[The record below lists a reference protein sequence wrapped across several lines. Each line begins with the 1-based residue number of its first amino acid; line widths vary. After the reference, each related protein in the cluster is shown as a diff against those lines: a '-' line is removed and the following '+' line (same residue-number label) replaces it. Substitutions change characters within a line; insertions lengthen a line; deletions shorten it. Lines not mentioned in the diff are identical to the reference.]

1 MSTMYELGIHPN
13 GPELKAGGKLNF
25 RILPQTLDLKIQRLT
40 ETAKLPTKAHKNDA
54 CFDIYADIPDEEYCI
69 EKPVTMDNLSDIFF
83 NTSNLIEKGEGVAI
97 PPHQTVL
104 IPTGFATEI
113 PNGFWGAI
121 FARSG
126 LASKQGL
133 RPAQGVPV
141 IDEPYRGQWL
151 IPLHNDS
158 EETRIIHHG
167 DRICQFMLLPYFDTT
182 LTEVNNLST
191 TDRGEGGFGSSGT
204 N

>member
-1 MSTMYELGIHPN
+1 MGLYIEGHNDTETMGMKSIN
-13 GPELKAGGKLNF
+13 I
-25 RILPQTLDLKIQRLT
+25 RMMPQTLDLKIQRLT
-40 ETAKLPTKAHKNDA
+40 KTAKLPTKAHDTDA
-54 CFDIYADIPDEEYCI
+54 CFDIYADIPNSTYEYTQAV
-69 EKPVTMDNLSDIFF
+69 PNPFDGFDFDVTR
-83 NTSNLIEKGEGVAI
+83 TGEGVAI
-97 PPHQTVL
+97 HPHQTVL

-113 PNGFWGAI
+113 PRGFWGAI

-141 IDEPYRGQWL
+141 IDEPYRGQWM

-182 LTEVNNLST
+182 LTEVDNLSE
-191 TDRGEGGFGSSGT
+191 TDRGEDGFGSTGT

>member
-1 MSTMYELGIHPN
+1 MF
-13 GPELKAGGKLNF
+13 NF
-25 RILPQTLDLKIQRLT
+25 NWYMNLPQLNLKIQRLT
-40 ETAKLPTKAHKNDA
+40 NTAKLPTKAHKTDA
-54 CFDIYADIPDEEYCI
+54 CFDIYADIPNEEYRV
-69 EKPVTMDNLSDIFF
+69 EKSVTLEQLGEFMFGGASLTESGIGGASL
-83 NTSNLIEKGEGVAI
+83 TESGKGIAI
-97 PPHQTVL
+97 QPHQTVL

-113 PNGFWGAI
+113 PHGFWGAI

-141 IDEPYRGQWL
+141 IDEPYRGQWM

-182 LTEVNNLST
+182 ITEVDNLSE
-191 TDRGEGGFGSSGT
+191 TDRGEGGFGSTGT

>member
-1 MSTMYELGIHPN
+1 M
-13 GPELKAGGKLNF
+13 LN
-25 RILPQTLDLKIQRLT
+25 LKIQRLSD
-40 ETAKLPTKAHKNDA
+40 TAKLPTKAHTEDA
-54 CFDIYADIPDEEYCI
+54 CFDIYADIPDEEYSVVNI
-69 EKPVTMDNLSDIFF
+69 KNVTEQTFDVFF
-83 NTSNLIEKGEGVAI
+83 NQSNLIESGKGVAI
-97 PPHQTVL
+97 QPHQTVL

-113 PNGFWGAI
+113 PHGFWGAI

-141 IDEPYRGQWL
+141 IDEPYRGQWI

-167 DRICQFMLLPYFDTT
+167 DRICQFMLLPYFDTI
-182 LTEVNNLST
+182 LTEVDNLT
-191 TDRGEGGFGSSGT
+191 GTDRGEGGFGSSGV
-204 N
+204 

>member
-1 MSTMYELGIHPN
+1 MEAIANWSIPLHGNLMQQYNNIDFSFVCKP
-13 GPELKAGGKLNF
+13 LN
-25 RILPQTLDLKIQRLT
+25 LKIQRLT
-40 ETAKLPTKAHKNDA
+40 NTAKLPQKSHPTDA
-54 CFDIYADIPDEEYCI
+54 CFDIYADIPDKKHDGFSYSEERNKI
-69 EKPVTMDNLSDIFF
+69 EPGD
-83 NTSNLIEKGEGVAI
+83 GVI
-97 PPHQTVL
+97 IHPHQTVL

-113 PNGFWGAI
+113 PHGFWGAI

-141 IDEPYRGQWL
+141 IDESYRGQWF
-151 IPLHNDS
+151 IPLYNQSD
-158 EETRIIHHG
+158 EVQIIHHG
-167 DRICQFMLLPYFDTT
+167 DRICQFMLLPYFDTI
-182 LTEVNNLST
+182 LTEVDNLSE

>member
-1 MSTMYELGIHPN
+1 MFNWNWYMN
-13 GPELKAGGKLNF
+13 
-25 RILPQTLDLKIQRLT
+25 LPRLALKIQRLT
-40 ETAKLPTKAHKNDA
+40 NTTKLPTKAHPTDA
-54 CFDIYADIPDEEYCI
+54 CFDIYADIPASEYDDGSLTI
-69 EKPVTMDNLSDIFF
+69 Q
-83 NTSNLIEKGEGVAI
+83 
-97 PPHQTVL
+97 PHQTVL

-113 PNGFWGAI
+113 PHGFWGAI

-141 IDEPYRGQWL
+141 IDESYRGQWM

-158 EETRIIHHG
+158 NEPQIIHHG

-182 LTEVNNLST
+182 LIEVNNLSE
-191 TDRGEGGFGSSGT
+191 TDRGSGGFGSTGT
-204 N
+204 

>member
-1 MSTMYELGIHPN
+1 METLANWTIPIGEGELYQVYKNIPLSLIFN
-13 GPELKAGGKLNF
+13 PLN
-25 RILPQTLDLKIQRLT
+25 LKIQRLT
-40 ETAKLPTKAHKNDA
+40 DTAKLPTKAHTEDA
-54 CFDIYADIPDEEYCI
+54 CFDIYADIPNTTYEYFDSALR
-69 EKPVTMDNLSDIFF
+69 KTG
-83 NTSNLIEKGEGVAI
+83 KGVAI
-97 PPHQTVL
+97 QPHQTVL

-113 PNGFWGAI
+113 PHGFWGAI

-141 IDEPYRGQWL
+141 IDEPYRGQWM

-182 LTEVNNLST
+182 LIEVDNLSE
-191 TDRGEGGFGSSGT
+191 TDRGECGFGSTGT

>member
-1 MSTMYELGIHPN
+1 MSIYLEGETGTEICVANRHFPST
-13 GPELKAGGKLNF
+13 LNLQ
-25 RILPQTLDLKIQRLT
+25 IKRLT
-40 ETAKLPTKAHKNDA
+40 DTAKLPTKAHDEDA
-54 CFDIYADIPDEEYCI
+54 CFDIYADIPN
-69 EKPVTMDNLSDIFF
+69 EKYEAEFDKWTNRREPTY
-83 NTSNLIEKGEGVAI
+83 EKGVKI
-97 PPHQTVL
+97 PPHETVL
-104 IPTGFATEI
+104 IPTGFATSI
-113 PNGFWGAI
+113 PHGFWGAI

-141 IDEPYRGQWL
+141 IDEPYRGQWM

-182 LTEVNNLST
+182 ITEVDTLSS
-191 TDRGEGGFGSSGT
+191 TDRGDGGFGSTGK
-204 N
+204 

>member
-1 MSTMYELGIHPN
+1 MLHLDGYYCN
-13 GPELKAGGKLNF
+13 NVPELVGFEKINIRMMPK
-25 RILPQTLDLKIQRLT
+25 TLDLKIQRLT
-40 ETAKLPTKAHKNDA
+40 NTAKLPTKAHENDA
-54 CFDIYADIPDEEYCI
+54 CFDIYADIPNEEYCV
-69 EKPVTMDNLSDIFF
+69 EKSMTLEQLREFISEGVNLTESG
-83 NTSNLIEKGEGVAI
+83 KGVAI
-97 PPHQTVL
+97 HPHQTVL

-113 PNGFWGAI
+113 PHGFWGAI

-141 IDEPYRGQWL
+141 IDEPYRGQWM

-158 EETRIIHHG
+158 EETHIVHHG

-182 LTEVNNLST
+182 LTEVNNLSE
-191 TDRGEGGFGSSGT
+191 TDRGEGGLGSTGT

>member
-1 MSTMYELGIHPN
+1 MEAIANWSIPLHGNLIQQYNNIDFSFVCKP
-13 GPELKAGGKLNF
+13 LN
-25 RILPQTLDLKIQRLT
+25 LKIQRLT
-40 ETAKLPTKAHKNDA
+40 NTAKLPTKAHDTDA
-54 CFDIYADIPDEEYCI
+54 CFDIYADIPDKKHNGFSYSEERNKI
-69 EKPVTMDNLSDIFF
+69 EPGD
-83 NTSNLIEKGEGVAI
+83 GVAI
-97 PPHQTVL
+97 HPHQTVL

-113 PNGFWGAI
+113 PHGFWGAI

-141 IDEPYRGQWL
+141 IDESYRGQWF
-151 IPLHNDS
+151 IPLYNQSD
-158 EETRIIHHG
+158 EVQIVHHG

>member
-1 MSTMYELGIHPN
+1 MASKYSIDIDCNLNTNFTGI
-13 GPELKAGGKLNF
+13 K
-25 RILPQTLDLKIQRLT
+25 LDLKIQRLT
-40 ETAKLPTKAHKNDA
+40 NTAKLPQKSHPTDA
-54 CFDIYADIPDEEYCI
+54 CFDIYADIPNETYGDWCVTTEPVYI
-69 EKPVTMDNLSDIFF
+69 ELN
-83 NTSNLIEKGEGVAI
+83 GVVI
-97 PPHQTVL
+97 KPHQTVL

-113 PNGFWGAI
+113 PHGFWGAI

-141 IDEPYRGQWL
+141 IDEPYRGQWM

-182 LTEVNNLST
+182 LTEVDNLSET
-191 TDRGEGGFGSSGT
+191 NRGEGGFGSTGT

>member
-1 MSTMYELGIHPN
+1 M
-13 GPELKAGGKLNF
+13 LN
-25 RILPQTLDLKIQRLT
+25 LKIKLLT
-40 ETAKLPTKAHKNDA
+40 DTAKLPQKSHPADA
-54 CFDIYADIPDEEYCI
+54 CFDIYADIPNEEYSYVYRVSSSGSQSI
-69 EKPVTMDNLSDIFF
+69 KKT
-83 NTSNLIEKGEGVAI
+83 KGVVI
-97 PPHQTVL
+97 QPHQTVL

-113 PNGFWGAI
+113 PHGFWGAI

-141 IDEPYRGQWL
+141 IDEPYRGQWM

-158 EETRIIHHG
+158 EETRIVHHG

-182 LTEVNNLST
+182 LTEVDNLSE
-191 TDRGEGGFGSSGT
+191 TDRGEGGFGSSGV
-204 N
+204 

>member
-1 MSTMYELGIHPN
+1 MEVFANWYVPLHGNIGQSYKNIDMDINYKP
-13 GPELKAGGKLNF
+13 LN
-25 RILPQTLDLKIQRLT
+25 LKIKLLT
-40 ETAKLPTKAHKNDA
+40 KTATLPTKAHPLDA
-54 CFDIYADIPDEEYCI
+54 CFDIYADIPNKTYSFSTDCEMI
-69 EKPVTMDNLSDIFF
+69 QS
-83 NTSNLIEKGEGVAI
+83 GQGVAI
-97 PPHQTVL
+97 HPHQTVL

-113 PNGFWGAI
+113 PHGFWGAI

-141 IDEPYRGQWL
+141 IDEPYRGQWI
-151 IPLHNDS
+151 IPLYNQS
-158 EETRIIHHG
+158 NEIQIVRHG

-182 LTEVNNLST
+182 LTEVDNLSE
-191 TDRGEGGFGSSGT
+191 TDRGEGGFGSTGT

>member
-1 MSTMYELGIHPN
+1 MGLYIEGHNDTETMGMKSIN
-13 GPELKAGGKLNF
+13 I
-25 RILPQTLDLKIQRLT
+25 RMMPQTLDLKIQRLT
-40 ETAKLPTKAHKNDA
+40 KTAKLPTKAHDTDA
-54 CFDIYADIPDEEYCI
+54 CFDIYADIPEAKYEACQI
-69 EKPVTMDNLSDIFF
+69 ETDGLEW
-83 NTSNLIEKGEGVAI
+83 IELEGI
-97 PPHQTVL
+97 KINPHQTVL

-113 PNGFWGAI
+113 PHGFWGAI

-141 IDEPYRGQWL
+141 IDEPYRGQWI

-182 LTEVNNLST
+182 LTEVDNLSE
-191 TDRGEGGFGSSGT
+191 TDRGEGGFGSTGT